1 MRLILSFA
9 LLFSAAVASAQSGS
23 ATSSSDSLKSFH
35 TPEVEVT
42 GIRAP
47 KRTLRDIEG
56 MGIFSSKK
64 TEVIQMQGSNGNFSL
79 NNTRQAFVRV
89 PGVFIWEQDGSGV
102 QAGVAVRGLSPNRS
116 WEFNTRKDGYD
127 ISADIFGYPEAYYT
141 PPFESL
147 ERIELV
153 RGSASL
159 QFGPQFGGL
168 LNYVTK
174 SAPRDRSFSLES
186 SQVVGSTGFYS
197 TYTAIG
203 GTLGDFSY
211 YTTSICAQARLGA
224 KTTALRKA
232 PFMHVAITEFQSL
245 AP

>member
-1 MRLILSFA
+1 MRLILSLA

-23 ATSSSDSLKSFH
+23 ATSSSSDSLKSFL

-47 KRTLRDIEG
+47 KRTLRDVES

-79 NNTRQAFVRV
+79 NNTRQAFVRA

-174 SAPRDRSFSLES
+174 SAPRDRSFSLVCLIAIWS
-186 SQVVGSTGFYS
+186 SIRWSFELRHQICTERQVFFFGK
-197 TYTAIG
+197 
-203 GTLGDFSY
+203 FSGR
-211 YTTSICAQARLGA
+211 RLHWILFHLYGI
-224 KTTALRKA
+224 RRHSWQ
-232 PFMHVAITEFQSL
+232 P
-245 AP
+245 